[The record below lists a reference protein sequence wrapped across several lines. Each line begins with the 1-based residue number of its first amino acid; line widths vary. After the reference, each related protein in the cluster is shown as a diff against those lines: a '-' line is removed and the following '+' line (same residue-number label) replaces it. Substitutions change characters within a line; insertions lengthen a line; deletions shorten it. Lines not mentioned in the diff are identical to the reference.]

1 MSAETDGEGFRTEY
15 WDWVAVALF
24 LLVSVDLQTT
34 LYAAEA
40 HGLGGE
46 SNPLVAWLLTLPLAS
61 FVAVNLGVLVLA
73 GAFFQG
79 LYETMEETP
88 EPYDRYFEVGVET
101 WLGTLVAVGLF
112 VFANNLAAIVHG
124 TSLL

>member
-1 MSAETDGEGFRTEY
+1 MSAETDAAGFRAEY

-24 LLVSVDLQTT
+24 LLVPVDLQTT
-34 LYAAEA
+34 LFAAETLG
-40 HGLGGE
+40 HGGE
-46 SNPLVAWLLTLPLAS
+46 ANPVVAWMLTLPLGS
-61 FVAVNLGVLVLA
+61 FVAVNLCVLVLA
-73 GAFFQG
+73 GAFFHG
-79 LYETMEETP
+79 LHETMVETP

>member
-1 MSAETDGEGFRTEY
+1 MTVEADPEGFRGEY

-34 LYAAEA
+34 LYAAEVLG
-40 HGLGGE
+40 HGGE
-46 SNPLVAWLLTLPLAS
+46 SNPVVAWLLTLPLAG
-61 FVAVNLGVLVLA
+61 FVAVNLAVLALA
-73 GAFFQG
+73 GAFFHG
-79 LYETMEETP
+79 LYETMVATP
-88 EPYDRYFEVGVET
+88 APYDRYFEVGVET